1 MKKAILMHNTEYK
14 KIQHNLQ
21 IKKTELYNIS
31 INNVKRAIEN
41 LNNS

>member
-21 IKKTELYNIS
+21 IKKKELYNIS
-31 INNVKRAIEN
+31 VNNVKRAIEN
-41 LNNS
+41 LNDS